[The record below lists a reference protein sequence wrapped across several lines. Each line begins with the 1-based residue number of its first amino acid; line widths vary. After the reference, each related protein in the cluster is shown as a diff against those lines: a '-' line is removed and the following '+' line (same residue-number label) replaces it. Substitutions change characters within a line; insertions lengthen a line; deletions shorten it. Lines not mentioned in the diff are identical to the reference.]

1 MKSWFKMLA
10 QNGVGNI
17 DIYDEIGGYGLN
29 AKNFKLQLDALGNVQ
44 TLVFKINSPGGDVI
58 DGFAI
63 YNLIKENPAG
73 KVAIIDGY
81 AASIASVVAMAA
93 DTIRMPENAFMMI
106 HNPYLYTVGTAGQ
119 LRADAELLDKMK
131 ANAIRAY
138 QTHSKLSQE
147 EIDALMCGKDGA
159 DGTWMSAEEAF
170 DAGFCNE
177 VIEPIQAKNSIVA
190 GKLKIPKRVQDALKG
205 RTLMSINFD
214 PKTNPNKP
222 GGLVPPQGGTMFECP
237 KCGKEHP
244 AEMKFCG
251 ACGSSMNAD
260 EALKSAHGRE
270 VREAVMAATEKETTR
285 VTDISARCHRFNL
298 PREFETTLI
307 TEKVPLD
314 EAIKKILDK
323 ISEGNTPLKPGVG
336 GAQDIQ
342 VGKEDTEK
350 FCAAAGKALCLVSG
364 MKPKQAG
371 IKDEEVAGLQKS
383 ELPSSLHSLIRAC
396 LMRQGMNPHKVMNML
411 PNELHAQAVALSG
424 AKMEA
429 SSEFPAILA
438 DVANKFMRQGYD
450 QAPVTFDQWTGNME
464 VKDFKPNHLIKMS
477 NFSDIDDIPEGFAF
491 AEGRFSDKQELISVD
506 TKGKKFCLTRKAIIN
521 DDLAAFT
528 RAPAAIMQSVRRRQ
542 NKDCYDLLAGNSL
555 LGPLMTEDGVR
566 LFNLA
571 SHYNLLA
578 TSGLP
583 SVAAIGANRKV
594 MRQMPT
600 PRPDKKSAT
609 IYTNFTPKYLIT
621 GTTNETVIEQV
632 LGAPYDLGTTYSA
645 VTQAPNVFKGKIEPI
660 FDPYLQSLLDTASK
674 GNAWYTA
681 TDPAVCGHLTIAYLL
696 GQRVPFLR
704 SMPSSVGDPLGIIWD
719 IFMEWGWSVEDWRSI
734 IYNDGAT
741 SA

>member
-1 MKSWFKMLA
+1 
-10 QNGVGNI
+10 
-17 DIYDEIGGYGLN
+17 
-29 AKNFKLQLDALGNVQ
+29 
-44 TLVFKINSPGGDVI
+44 
-58 DGFAI
+58 
-63 YNLIKENPAG
+63 
-73 KVAIIDGY
+73 
-81 AASIASVVAMAA
+81 
-93 DTIRMPENAFMMI
+93 
-106 HNPYLYTVGTAGQ
+106 
-119 LRADAELLDKMK
+119 
-131 ANAIRAY
+131 
-138 QTHSKLSQE
+138 
-147 EIDALMCGKDGA
+147 
-159 DGTWMSAEEAF
+159 
-170 DAGFCNE
+170 
-177 VIEPIQAKNSIVA
+177 
-190 GKLKIPKRVQDALKG
+190 
-205 RTLMSINFD
+205 
-214 PKTNPNKP
+214 
-222 GGLVPPQGGTMFECP
+222 
-237 KCGKEHP
+237 
-244 AEMKFCG
+244 MKFCG